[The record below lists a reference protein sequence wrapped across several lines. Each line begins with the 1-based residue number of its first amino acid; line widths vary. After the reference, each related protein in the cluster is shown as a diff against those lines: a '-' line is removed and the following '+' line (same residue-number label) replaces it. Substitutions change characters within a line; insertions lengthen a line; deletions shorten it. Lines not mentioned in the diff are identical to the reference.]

1 MRVRMQDKDQDQ
13 DQNKGFVARTD
24 ASVTVINK

>member
-1 MRVRMQDKDQDQ
+1 MRVRMQDKDQSRDQ
-13 DQNKGFVARTD
+13 DKGFVARTD